1 MKYID
6 EFRDG
11 DLARQIGARIAAEA
25 HPDRN
30 YSFME
35 FCGGHTHAI
44 SRYGVLELL
53 PPNVRMIHGP
63 GCPVCVLPIGRI
75 DLAIRLALGA
85 GRTLGVD
92 SENRPQRG
100 QFSPGLQANSTA
112 IGQKDGEK
120 WTAAV
125 DLQPTLP
132 NSDRLPER
140 GAIVCTYGDTMRVPA
155 SDSLSLIK
163 AKARGGDIRMVYS
176 AADAM
181 AIARANPQREVVF
194 FAIGFETTTPPTAL
208 AIRDAAREGLSN
220 FSVLCCHVL
229 TPSAITHILESPEVR
244 QLGTV
249 PIDGFIGPAHV
260 SIVIGSAPYEHFAE
274 EYRKPVVIAGFE
286 PLDVMQAILM
296 LVRQVNQGRAHVENE
311 FTRAVTPEGNLKA
324 QALVSEVF
332 ELRPSFEWRGLGEVP
347 YSALKIREAFAAFDA
362 ERRFD
367 LSYTP
372 VADNKACECG
382 AILRGVKKPTDC
394 KIFGTVCT
402 PENPVGS
409 CMVSSEGAC
418 AAHYTYGRFRDIPIV
433 AASAATE
440 EVTP

>member
-1 MKYID
+1 VKYID

-25 HPDRN
+25 HPDRS

-75 DLAIRLALGA
+75 DLAIRLAL
-85 GRTLGVD
+85 
-92 SENRPQRG
+92 
-100 QFSPGLQANSTA
+100 
-112 IGQKDGEK
+112 
-120 WTAAV
+120 
-125 DLQPTLP
+125 
-132 NSDRLPER
+132 ER

-208 AIRDAAREGLSN
+208 AIRDAAREGLAN

-260 SIVIGSAPYEHFAE
+260 SIVIGSAPYDHFAE

-296 LVRQVNQGRAHVENE
+296 LVRQVNESRAHVENE

-347 YSALKIREAFAAFDA
+347 YSALKIRETFAAFDA

-367 LSYTP
+367 LNYTP

-433 AASAATE
+433 ATTATVIEEAA
-440 EVTP
+440 P